1 MYVVQSGKSKEGLI
15 QVISINFVQV
25 YVGTARRRYHYGT

>member
-15 QVISINFVQV
+15 QIISINFVHV
-25 YVGTARRRYHYGT
+25 DVGTARRRYHYGT